1 MGGAILARGL
11 DVVLCGEAPGGPA
24 AVMDD
29 TEFITRLKEK
39 IEASSGVTIDFEVDH
54 DDKQRFD
61 IDFSDS
67 TPKVTFG
74 SEAITNAGLA
84 RMFSQYAI
92 LCLKEGREVGKEEFL
107 LYLRRN

>member
-1 MGGAILARGL
+1 LSGAILARGL
-11 DVVLCGEAPGGPA
+11 DVVLCLGAPRGPA
-24 AVMDD
+24 AVMEDA
-29 TEFITRLKEK
+29 EFITQLKEK
-39 IEASSGVTIDFEVDH
+39 IEASSGVAIEFEVDH
-54 DDKQRFD
+54 DDGQRFA

-67 TPKVTFG
+67 PPKVIFG
-74 SEAITNAGLA
+74 SEAIENAGLA